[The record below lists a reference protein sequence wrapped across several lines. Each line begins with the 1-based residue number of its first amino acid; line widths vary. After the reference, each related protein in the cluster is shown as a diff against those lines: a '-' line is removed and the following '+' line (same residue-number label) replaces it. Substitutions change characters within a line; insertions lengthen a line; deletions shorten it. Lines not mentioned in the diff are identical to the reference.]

1 MHARALCSH
10 LWEEK
15 SLPSCFYITKNGMI
29 ACAINTKAPALLSLY
44 KIRAINGCEDNLN
57 IYRDY
62 WGIQSF
68 TSNTSLRLF
77 AQIGRHL
84 SLMEVLLF
92 FWKTNKITTR
102 VTTWLTPA
110 RCYSSLCR
118 SCWPFPSCTDFSNS
132 KWQRASSF
140 PNTQLSARPQI
151 PCMKLWSKA
160 TITMSWYSYTIIV
173 LN

>member
-132 KWQRASSF
+132 KWQGLLLSQILNFLLGPKFHAWSSD
-140 PNTQLSARPQI
+140 LRPQSQ
-151 PCMKLWSKA
+151 CLG
-160 TITMSWYSYTIIV
+160 IV
-173 LN
+173 TLSLC

>member
-1 MHARALCSH
+1 
-10 LWEEK
+10 
-15 SLPSCFYITKNGMI
+15 MI

-44 KIRAINGCEDNLN
+44 KIRVINGYKDNLN

-62 WGIQSF
+62 CRIQSF

-84 SLMEVLLF
+84 SWTEVLLF

-110 RCYSSLCR
+110 RCYSSL
-118 SCWPFPSCTDFSNS
+118 
-132 KWQRASSF
+132 
-140 PNTQLSARPQI
+140 
-151 PCMKLWSKA
+151 
-160 TITMSWYSYTIIV
+160 
-173 LN
+173 